1 MTSPAE
7 PLDRLRRDYSAA
19 FVRHLSR
26 RDEKALEMAYELGRR
41 SLADG
46 VRMLELVVVH
56 HEAFLAAVATTSAR
70 DDVEDAAH
78 AAAAFLLEA
87 LAPYEMAQRG
97 FREAQR
103 RRRPV
108 R

>member
-1 MTSPAE
+1 MTSPADRLE
-7 PLDRLRRDYSAA
+7 RLRRDYSVA

-56 HEAFLAAVATTSAR
+56 HEAFLRAVATSSAR
-70 DDVEDAAH
+70 DELEDDAH
-78 AAAAFLLEA
+78 AAAGFLLEA

-97 FREAQR
+97 FREGQQR
-103 RRRPV
+103 
-108 R
+108 